1 MNKIKKALSLCLAAA
16 FLFGCSANKK
26 AEEKIPEF
34 ATSSVSED
42 LTLPLLSIQTKSQD
56 ENVMDFVTKP
66 VAKHVAESM
75 ALLEPSYATTPEPYY
90 EDCYVKLSTKDGSS
104 NLDPRAAQVKV
115 RGNWTTNYPKKP
127 LRIKFAQKTNLLGL
141 NDGAEFKNW
150 VLLAEY
156 KDGSML
162 RNKATLYAARQILAE
177 DGFYAADSQLVN
189 VEINGKYMGVYLL
202 TEQQQAAENRVNINT
217 PKKDYTG
224 TDTGYFLE
232 FDGYFENEEEIQ
244 SFPLDLDNNA
254 LLKPYDGNDGSG
266 RTIKCLSAGG
276 TIKKP
281 LGVTIKS
288 DINSQEQHDFIEN
301 FVNNTYKI
309 MYEAAYNDKAFVFDD
324 EYQNIS
330 ETKSITPKQAVEN
343 VVDVQSLVDMYIV
356 SELACD
362 ADVAWSSFYMDADFS
377 ADGSKKLRFEA
388 PWDFDSSMGN
398 RPRCTDGYGYY
409 ASNIVPDP
417 DMGKDSIN
425 PWLAVLAYED
435 WYRDMIKD
443 TWTRAYDSGIF
454 EQTCK
459 MIQDDSENH
468 QADFKENYKKWNN
481 IIMNQQFA
489 FELSDEALDCL
500 NEKDAAD
507 YLLKW
512 LQSRIEFL
520 NSEWH
525 K

>member
-1 MNKIKKALSLCLAAA
+1 MNKIKKVLSVCLSAAL
-16 FLFGCSANKK
+16 LFGCSANKK
-26 AEEKIPEF
+26 TEEKIPEF
-34 ATSSVSED
+34 AESTVSDD
-42 LTLPLLSIQTKSQD
+42 LTLPLLSIQTTSQD

-66 VAKHVAESM
+66 VAKHVAQSM
-75 ALLEPSYATTPEPYY
+75 VQWDPSYADIPEPYY
-90 EDCYVKLSTKDGSS
+90 ESCYVKLSTKDGSFS
-104 NLDPRAAQVKV
+104 LKPHAAQVKV

-127 LRIKFAQKTNLLGL
+127 LRIKFDQKINLLGL

-162 RNKATLYAARQILAE
+162 RNKATLYAARQILKE
-177 DGFYAADSQLVN
+177 DGLYAADSQLVN
-189 VEINGKYMGVYLL
+189 VEVNGVYMGVYLL
-202 TEQQQAAENRVNINT
+202 TEQQQATKNRVNIKP
-217 PKKDYTG
+217 PKKEYKG

-232 FDGYFENEEEIQ
+232 FDGYFENEEELQ
-244 SFPLDLDNNA
+244 KFPLDLNNNA
-254 LLKPYDGNDGSG
+254 ALKPYDGNDGSG

-288 DINSQEQHDFIEN
+288 DIYSQEQHDFIEN

-309 MYEAAYNDKAFVFDD
+309 MYEAAYNDKAFVFDND
-324 EYQNIS
+324 YKNIS
-330 ETKSITPKQAVEN
+330 ETTSVTPQQAVEN

-377 ADGSKKLRFEA
+377 QKGSKKLRFEA
-388 PWDFDSSMGN
+388 PWDFDSAMGN

-417 DMGKDSIN
+417 DKEKDSIN
-425 PWLAVLAYED
+425 PWLTVLAYED

-443 TWTRAYDSGIF
+443 TWTKAYDSGIF

-459 MIQDDSENH
+459 MIQDDSESH

-481 IIMNQQFA
+481 ILLNQQFA

-500 NEKDAAD
+500 NEKEAAD

-512 LQSRIEFL
+512 LQSRVEFL